1 MVENQ
6 NMNKKKEN
14 EYLNIP
20 LAIGMAGIFLGVWI
34 ISNVCSILLKDKV
47 SSDILTLF
55 VAIML
60 YGVTFFICYII
71 RQKRIGE
78 TAVNF
83 SFSNAK
89 IIPCTILV
97 SLIITWAIATPI
109 TELMP
114 MPELMKEA
122 IERLNNS
129 TSFAMF
135 LFMVI
140 LAPLGEELIFRGIIL
155 DGLLKKYSAWKAII
169 VSALIFG
176 AIHLNPWQFIPGFT
190 LGIFFGWIYYHTQR
204 NILQTFIL
212 HAVVN
217 LSGFATH
224 FLEEKYKNA
233 DSLADWVGGWLNYSL
248 FIIGGIAVGSVCV
261 WLLHK
266 NFLNKKVETE

>member
-1 MVENQ
+1 MIDNQ
-6 NMNKKKEN
+6 NINEKKKN
-14 EYLNIP
+14 KYLSIP
-20 LAIGMAGIFLGVWI
+20 LATGMAGIFLGVWLI
-34 ISNVCSILLKDKV
+34 LNVCSIFLKAKV
-47 SSDILTLF
+47 SSDILMLLVT
-55 VAIML
+55 IML

-71 RQKRIGE
+71 RQKRTGE

-97 SLIITWAIATPI
+97 SLIIAWAIANPV
-109 TELMP
+109 TELIP
-114 MPELMKEA
+114 VPELMKKVM
-122 IERLNNS
+122 ERFYNS

-135 LFMVI
+135 LYMVI
-140 LAPLGEELIFRGIIL
+140 LGPLGEELIFRGIIL
-155 DGLLKKYSAWKAII
+155 DGLLKKHAAWKAIT

-204 NILQTFIL
+204 NLLQTFIL

-224 FLEEKYKNA
+224 FLGEKYKNA
-233 DSLADWVGGWLNYSL
+233 DSVAYLVGGWLNYSL

-266 NFLNKKVETE
+266 NFLNKKLETE